1 LFDIVT
7 VNEIVMADL
16 LTDALIYI
24 NIGIITFA
32 IGTILGYQLL
42 MIHYNRRFMVI
53 AQQCSDAESVV
64 PIIDELA
71 RET

>member
-1 LFDIVT
+1 
-7 VNEIVMADL
+7 MADM
-16 LTDALIYI
+16 LTDVLIYI

-42 MIHYNRRFMVI
+42 MMYYNHRFMEI
-53 AQQCSDAESVV
+53 AQQCSDADSVV

>member
-1 LFDIVT
+1 
-7 VNEIVMADL
+7 MADM
-16 LTDALIYI
+16 LTDVLIYI

-32 IGTILGYQLL
+32 IGIILGYQLL
-42 MIHYNRRFMVI
+42 MIYYNRRFMEI
-53 AQQCSDAESVV
+53 AQQCSDADSVV

>member
-1 LFDIVT
+1 
-7 VNEIVMADL
+7 MADM
-16 LTDALIYI
+16 LTDLLIYI
-24 NIGIITFA
+24 NIGIIMFA

-42 MIHYNRRFMVI
+42 MMYYNRRFMEI
-53 AQQCSDAESVV
+53 AQQCSDADSVI

>member
-1 LFDIVT
+1 
-7 VNEIVMADL
+7 MADM
-16 LTDALIYI
+16 LTDLSIYI
-24 NIGIITFA
+24 GIGIITFA

-42 MIHYNRRFMVI
+42 TMYYSRRFMAI
-53 AQQCSDAESVV
+53 ARQCSDDDSVI

>member
-1 LFDIVT
+1 
-7 VNEIVMADL
+7 MADM
-16 LTDALIYI
+16 LTDVLIYI

-42 MIHYNRRFMVI
+42 TMHYKSRFMII

>member
-1 LFDIVT
+1 V
-7 VNEIVMADL
+7 
-16 LTDALIYI
+16 LIYI

-32 IGTILGYQLL
+32 IGTILGYQIL
-42 MIHYNRRFMVI
+42 MMYYNRRFMEI
-53 AQQCSDAESVV
+53 AQQCSDADSVV

>member
-1 LFDIVT
+1 
-7 VNEIVMADL
+7 MADM
-16 LTDALIYI
+16 LTDVLIYI

-42 MIHYNRRFMVI
+42 MKYYNRRFMEI
-53 AQQCSDAESVV
+53 AQQCSDTDSVV

>member
-1 LFDIVT
+1 
-7 VNEIVMADL
+7 MADMI
-16 LTDALIYI
+16 TDLSIYI
-24 NIGIITFA
+24 GIGIITFA

-42 MIHYNRRFMVI
+42 TMYYSRRFMSI
-53 AQQCSDAESVV
+53 ARQCSDDDSVI